1 MGSAREVFPMGGF
14 ESGSNTAATYRKV
27 QQAIV
32 DVYQCAERA
41 KKIAAE
47 ARERLKTL
55 LSGTGTACCPFLISI
70 AMKGKLYE
78 SEYEEALIDMLH
90 AEGWQYSNGKTI
102 KNRPYREPL
111 LVDELRESLSAR
123 YPELTSEDVE
133 AIENRL
139 RHAPGQ
145 SHFERLRN
153 TFQLVRDGYR
163 YVRNRDGKKFDVKLV
178 NFDRPERNS
187 YRVVNQLEVGYGLK
201 MMSASPMC
209 FSHQRHTPLYF

>member
-1 MGSAREVFPMGGF
+1 
-14 ESGSNTAATYRKV
+14 
-27 QQAIV
+27 
-32 DVYQCAERA
+32 
-41 KKIAAE
+41 
-47 ARERLKTL
+47 
-55 LSGTGTACCPFLISI
+55 
-70 AMKGKLYE
+70 MKGKLYE

-178 NFDRPERNS
+178 DFDRPERNS

-201 MMSASPMC
+201 NDVRIPDVLLYINGIPLCIFELKTRQRRMPPLPTLTNKYTRAICATYRICCAIAPCRASVMP
-209 FSHQRHTPLYF
+209 RPTTPG

>member
-1 MGSAREVFPMGGF
+1 
-14 ESGSNTAATYRKV
+14 
-27 QQAIV
+27 
-32 DVYQCAERA
+32 
-41 KKIAAE
+41 
-47 ARERLKTL
+47 
-55 LSGTGTACCPFLISI
+55 
-70 AMKGKLYE
+70 MKGKLYE

-178 NFDRPERNS
+178 DFDRPERNS

-201 MMSASPMC
+201 NDVRIPDVLLYINGIPLCIFELKNPTKEDATIADSGLQMRLYLSSRQSDVVCACLTADSAPAI
-209 FSHQRHTPLYF
+209 RTLIP